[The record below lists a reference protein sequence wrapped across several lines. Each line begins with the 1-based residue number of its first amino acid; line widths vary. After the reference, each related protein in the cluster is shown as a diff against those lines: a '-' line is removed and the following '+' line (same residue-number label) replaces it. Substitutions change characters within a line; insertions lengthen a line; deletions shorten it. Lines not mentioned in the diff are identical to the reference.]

1 VILDGGFSP
10 EKVEILEDP
19 KLSSKI
25 YGSGWLGWLGSFGWW
40 DDGTMKH
47 ADLIDDGGP
56 SLHSLPKEMQQTSAA
71 ISSGGLRLLRIT
83 KDSYSRDR

>member
-1 VILDGGFSP
+1 
-10 EKVEILEDP
+10 
-19 KLSSKI
+19 
-25 YGSGWLGWLGSFGWW
+25 
-40 DDGTMKH
+40 MKH

>member
-1 VILDGGFSP
+1 
-10 EKVEILEDP
+10 
-19 KLSSKI
+19 
-25 YGSGWLGWLGSFGWW
+25 
-40 DDGTMKH
+40 MKH

-83 KDSYSRDR
+83 KDSYSRDQVNPISVDVSIPQMLTDLV